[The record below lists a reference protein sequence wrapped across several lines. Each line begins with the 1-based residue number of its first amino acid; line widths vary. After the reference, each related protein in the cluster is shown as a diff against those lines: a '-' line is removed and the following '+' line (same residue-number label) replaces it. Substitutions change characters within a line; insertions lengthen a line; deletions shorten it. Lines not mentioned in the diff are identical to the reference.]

1 MGQLVTNAE
10 HFDADEESPWND
22 DGIELFIGPNFE
34 DKATVYHLIIT
45 AGNVL
50 WDSRQFSPLRGDKSW
65 NSNAHTEVVKETD
78 RWTLKI
84 ALPVDS
90 IGVTDPNF
98 APDLLLQ
105 VYRSR
110 KAGGFLESSAWI
122 PTGEGV
128 YFQPER
134 FGRLKLDK

>member
-1 MGQLVTNAE
+1 
-10 HFDADEESPWND
+10 
-22 DGIELFIGPNFE
+22 LFIGPDFE
-34 DKATVYHLIIT
+34 DKETVYHLIIT

-50 WDSRQFSPLRGDKSW
+50 WDAQQFAALRADKSW
-65 NSNAHTEVVKETD
+65 SSNATTEIIREAD

-84 ALPVDS
+84 ALPVDAL
-90 IGVTDPNF
+90 GVTDPNF

-122 PTGEGV
+122 PTGEGA
-128 YFQPER
+128 YFQPNR
-134 FGRLKLDK
+134 FGRLKLGK